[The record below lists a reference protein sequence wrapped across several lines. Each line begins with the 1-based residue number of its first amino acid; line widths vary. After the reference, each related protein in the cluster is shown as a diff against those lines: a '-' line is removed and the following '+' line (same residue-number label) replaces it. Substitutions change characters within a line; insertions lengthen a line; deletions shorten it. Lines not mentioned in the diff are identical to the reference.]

1 MNSERGAALVVA
13 LAVLIIVS
21 SLAVGLAA
29 AVRRSLSGAA
39 GDYHRMALLQAAK
52 GGVNLARAVL
62 AEDDPAHDSLD
73 EDWAALQDELTEL
86 PDGSRLVVQ
95 IEDLSSRLNVNTA
108 TMDMLS
114 SLPGMNQ
121 EMVDCL
127 LDWRDSDEQPRGQG
141 AEREFYETL
150 DPPYEPANGRLE
162 TVDELLVVKGW
173 TPTLLYQP
181 QEPERSELPLAD
193 LLSVR
198 GGERDVNAQGQARLN
213 LNTATADQLQRRLG
227 PLVGA
232 GLVTA
237 LVAYREQRGLFVSL
251 GDLFALPG
259 ATPQDAVILDE
270 VTVAPSAGI
279 RNTVNVNTA
288 PAAVLAALPGS
299 DEGLAQA
306 IIDRRESDQ
315 GPFETKGDLIDV
327 MSADQ
332 LEQMIDHVST
342 RSALWLV
349 TVTARPAGGP
359 GYRTIEAVVQ
369 RTADSSTVLSWRE
382 VFRALPLPPGAED
395 EESQ

>member
-1 MNSERGAALVVA
+1 MKSERGAALVVA

-39 GDYHRMALLQAAK
+39 GDYHRMALLQAAR

-73 EDWAALQDELTEL
+73 EDWALLQDELTEL
-86 PDGSRLVVQ
+86 PDGSRLVVR
-95 IEDLSSRLNVNTA
+95 IEDASGRLNVNTA
-108 TMDMLS
+108 TIEMLS
-114 SLPGMNQ
+114 ALPGMNQ

-162 TVDELLVVKGW
+162 IVDELLVVKGW

-193 LLSVR
+193 LLTVR
-198 GGERDVNAQGQARLN
+198 AGERDVNAQGQARLN
-213 LNTATADQLQRRLG
+213 LNTATAEQIERRLG
-227 PLVGA
+227 SGVGS
-232 GLVTA
+232 A
-237 LVAYREQRGLFVSL
+237 LVAYRQQRGLFVSL
-251 GDLFALPG
+251 ADLFDMPG
-259 ATPQDAVILDE
+259 AILEDAVILDE

-288 PAAVLAALPGS
+288 PAQVLAALPGS
-299 DEGLAQA
+299 DDGLAQA
-306 IIDRRESDQ
+306 IVDRRESDQ
-315 GPFETKGDLIDV
+315 GAFETKGDLIEVISPDRL
-327 MSADQ
+327 Q
-332 LEQMIDHVST
+332 QMIDHVST

-349 TVTARPAGGP
+349 TATARPAGGP

-369 RTADSSTVLSWRE
+369 RTADGSQVLSWRE
-382 VFRALPLPPGAED
+382 VFQALPLPPGEED
-395 EESQ
+395 EEDV